1 MAVVKLLIKAGA
13 RANAKDKIGGTPLSY
28 AICNRHKQVIELLLK
43 GDTQGDLE
51 DISKE
56 LLLSAT
62 KKGDEDVVR
71 LLLDM
76 SKTNLDARDTKY
88 GRTPLSWA
96 TVNGH
101 LAIVKLLLATGK
113 INVNAKDKY
122 NWTPLS
128 CAIEEGHE
136 NSIKLLLEAGA
147 KVDYE
152 YTIKVSQSVLSLV
165 HASI

>member
-1 MAVVKLLIKAGA
+1 M
-13 RANAKDKIGGTPLSY
+13 
-28 AICNRHKQVIELLLK
+28 
-43 GDTQGDLE
+43 E

-71 LLLDM
+71 LLLDTG
-76 SKTNLDARDTKY
+76 KTNLEARDTKY

-96 TVNGH
+96 TGNGH

-113 INVNAKDKY
+113 VDVNAKDKKC
-122 NWTPLS
+122 WTPLS

-136 NSIKLLLEAGA
+136 NSIKLLLQAGV
-147 KVDYE
+147 KVDDE
-152 YTIKVSQSVLSLV
+152 YTLYVSKPAPSVV
-165 HASI
+165 HASVELIANPGVSGCYSL